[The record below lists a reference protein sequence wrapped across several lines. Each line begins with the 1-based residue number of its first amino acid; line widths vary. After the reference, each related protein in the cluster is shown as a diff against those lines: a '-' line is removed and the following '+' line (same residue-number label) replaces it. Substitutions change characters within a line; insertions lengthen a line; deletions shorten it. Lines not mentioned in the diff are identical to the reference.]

1 MNNVTRKNNSKNN
14 TFISSIIMDSIIK
27 KKNSIYYS
35 NLIYPSILLG
45 TSNDLN
51 DFSPKSLS
59 DNSPNCDT
67 PNSCEKIKTMSSIQS
82 TNSFESTSTDISDNN
97 SPINNTANIIMTKAI
112 IKKIYSPESDS
123 EIITDT
129 NMILKINSEKKEK
142 KNIVDTPILKSL
154 SAKNI
159 YDVNS
164 DDFLVISNLILLSK
178 LEPNQKLFINHRENK
193 NKFSKISFELKID
206 DSYIQKLSR
215 WYYSQSRNETILA
228 LQKLFEVSIQQFN
241 FHKDIKNN
249 VEIKKYFDL
258 FKNSLLGLN
267 NLKITYSKDEE
278 ILKEIDIIIEKLEN
292 IIDTEYIKILF

>member
-1 MNNVTRKNNSKNN
+1 
-14 TFISSIIMDSIIK
+14 MDSIIK

-51 DFSPKSLS
+51 EFSPKSLS
-59 DNSPNCDT
+59 DNSQNCDT
-67 PNSCEKIKTMSSIQS
+67 PNSCEKIKTI
-82 TNSFESTSTDISDNN
+82 

-112 IKKIYSPESDS
+112 IKKIYSHESDS

-142 KNIVDTPILKSL
+142 KIVDAPILKSL
-154 SAKNI
+154 SPKNI

-178 LEPNQKLFINHRENK
+178 LEPNQKLFINYKENK

-267 NLKITYSKDEE
+267 NLKITYSKDQE

-292 IIDTEYIKILF
+292 IINIE

>member
-51 DFSPKSLS
+51 EFSPKSLS
-59 DNSPNCDT
+59 DNSQNCDT
-67 PNSCEKIKTMSSIQS
+67 PNSCEK
-82 TNSFESTSTDISDNN
+82 
-97 SPINNTANIIMTKAI
+97 
-112 IKKIYSPESDS
+112 
-123 EIITDT
+123 
-129 NMILKINSEKKEK
+129 KEK
-142 KNIVDTPILKSL
+142 KIVDAPILKSL

-178 LEPNQKLFINHRENK
+178 LEPNQKLFINYKENK

-267 NLKITYSKDEE
+267 NLKITYSKDQE

-292 IIDTEYIKILF
+292 IINIE

>member
-1 MNNVTRKNNSKNN
+1 MNSISRKKSSKNN

-35 NLIYPSILLG
+35 NIIYPSLLLG
-45 TSNDLN
+45 SPNDLN
-51 DFSPKSLS
+51 DFSPKSFS
-59 DNSPNCDT
+59 EKSPNCNT
-67 PNSCEKIKTMSSIQS
+67 PNNYENIKTMDSIQS
-82 TNSFESTSTDISDNN
+82 TNSFESISTDISDNN
-97 SPINNTANIIMTKAI
+97 SPNNNAANNIITKAI
-112 IKKIYSPESDS
+112 IKKIYSHESDS

-129 NMILKINSEKKEK
+129 NTILKINSEKKEK
-142 KNIVDTPILKSL
+142 KNIVEAPILKSL

-159 YDVNS
+159 YDKNS

-178 LEPNQKLFINHRENK
+178 LEPNQKLFINYRENQ

-215 WYYSQSRNETILA
+215 WYYSQSRNETLLA

-249 VEIKKYFDL
+249 VEIKKYLNL

-278 ILKEIDIIIEKLEN
+278 ILKEIDIVIEKLEN
-292 IIDTEYIKILF
+292 IINTK

>member
-1 MNNVTRKNNSKNN
+1 MNSVTRKKNSKNN

-51 DFSPKSLS
+51 EFSPKYFS
-59 DNSPNCDT
+59 DNSPNSYE
-67 PNSCEKIKTMSSIQS
+67 NIKNMSSIQS
-82 TNSFESTSTDISDNN
+82 TNSFESASTDISDNN
-97 SPINNTANIIMTKAI
+97 SPINNAANGIMSKAI
-112 IKKIYSPESDS
+112 IKKIYSQESDS

-178 LEPNQKLFINHRENK
+178 LEPNQKLFINQRENK

-215 WYYSQSRNETILA
+215 WYYSQSRNETIMA
-228 LQKLFEVSIQQFN
+228 LKKLFEISIQQFY

-278 ILKEIDIIIEKLEN
+278 ILKEIDIIIENLEN
-292 IIDTEYIKILF
+292 IINTEQY

>member
-1 MNNVTRKNNSKNN
+1 MNNVSRKNNSKNN

>member
-1 MNNVTRKNNSKNN
+1 
-14 TFISSIIMDSIIK
+14 MDSIIK

>member
-1 MNNVTRKNNSKNN
+1 
-14 TFISSIIMDSIIK
+14 MDSIIK

-51 DFSPKSLS
+51 EFSPKSLS
-59 DNSPNCDT
+59 DNSQNCDT

-112 IKKIYSPESDS
+112 IKKIYSHESDS
-123 EIITDT
+123 KIITDT

-142 KNIVDTPILKSL
+142 KIVDAPILKSL
-154 SAKNI
+154 SPKNI

-178 LEPNQKLFINHRENK
+178 LEPNQKLFINYKENK

-267 NLKITYSKDEE
+267 NLKITYSKDQE

-292 IIDTEYIKILF
+292 IINIE